1 MKKII
6 VLLFVLLLMAGCS
19 ADSHLSKV
27 SEGETVLF
35 KGPNKTFTKQDLYK
49 QLKVTDSGAITTDIM
64 NKIAL
69 ASADIDMDKINADAD
84 ELINTYKEMGYEDYI
99 IASYGSMEAYKDS
112 YISTL
117 LFSELSKLYVK
128 DNYDTI
134 IGDDKPVK
142 MAIASFDNEEEALKC
157 IEDVNNGSTF
167 DMAAANNNSI
177 NTPSTSVYSDSDQ
190 SLVYEVKEYL
200 NSTDKTGLSTVIVN
214 IATSTDADGNQ
225 TEKKTYYVLN
235 IESRNADEFKD
246 EYIELKA
253 AETEAETV
261 RNHFMSSHEI
271 KFYDQDLYEL
281 MSSTYEV
288 LK

>member
-6 VLLFVLLLMAGCS
+6 LVLFVLLLTAGCS

-27 SEGETVLF
+27 SEGDTVLF

-64 NKIAL
+64 
-69 ASADIDMDKINADAD
+69 DKICLSSKEVDMTQIEADAD
-84 ELINTYKEMGYEDYI
+84 ELINTYKELGYESYI
-99 IASYGSMEAYKDS
+99 ISSYGSLEAYKQS

-117 LFSELSKLYVK
+117 LFSELSKLYVEQ
-128 DNYDTI
+128 NYETI

-142 MAIASFDNEEEALKC
+142 MAIASFEKEEEAQKC

-190 SLVYEVKEYL
+190 TLVYEVKDYL
-200 NSTDKTGLSTVIVN
+200 NSTDKNGLSTIIVN
-214 IATSTDADGNQ
+214 TSTSTDADGN
-225 TEKKTYYVLN
+225 TVESNTYYVLN
-235 IESRNADEFKD
+235 IESRNPEDFKD

-253 AETEAETV
+253 AETETDTV
-261 RNHFMSSHEI
+261 RNHFMSTHEI